1 MYHEEDADLSIIQGR
16 KVAIIGYGSQGHAHA
31 LNLRDSGVDVRV
43 GLKDGSPSRAKAE
56 AEGLRVVSVAEA
68 VKESTV
74 IMILAPDHLQRHIY
88 TDSILPN
95 LKDGDAL
102 FFGHGFNIRFGYIK
116 PTASVDV
123 CMVAPKGP
131 GHLVRR
137 EYAAGRGVPVIVA
150 VEQDSTGNAWPL
162 TLSYAKA
169 IGGLRAGGILTTFTE
184 ETETDLFGEQS
195 VLCGGA
201 SQLVMYGFEVL
212 TEAGYQPEVAYFECL
227 HELKLIVD
235 LMYEGGIAKQRW
247 SVSDTAEFGDYVSGP
262 QAAQR
267 VAKPIVLIAEELSP
281 ATLEA
286 LGPDFEVVNC
296 DGANRAELLAA
307 LAKGVDAVLIRSA
320 TKMDAEAIA
329 AAKGLKVIARA
340 GVGLDNVDI
349 PAATAAGVM
358 VVNAPTSNIVSA
370 AELAI
375 ALLMASARFV
385 SPAHAAL
392 RNGKWAR
399 SKYTGAEIFEKTLGI
414 VGFGRIGQLVAHRMQ
429 AFGMDVVAYDP
440 YLQPARAAQLGVR
453 LVELDELLK
462 VSDFITIHLP
472 KTKETANLIGV
483 EALKKVKSTVR
494 IINAARGGV
503 LDEAAL
509 FDAIT
514 EGRVAGAGLDVF
526 STEPCTDSPLFT
538 LDQVVATPH
547 LGASTDEAQERAGIA
562 VAVSVRK
569 ALAGEL
575 VPDAVNVKGGA
586 IHEEIR
592 PSLPLVEKMAQIATA
607 IAGEAPVSMDLTV
620 KGEISEHD
628 SSILATSALK
638 GALLGCGLL
647 DVTYVN
653 APALAAE
660 RGVTSSVTTDPE
672 SPEYR
677 SMISLRAALADGK
690 IVTVD
695 GTLMGIRKVEKIIAI
710 DSFDLD
716 LPPTENLLFLR
727 YSDKPGVVGA
737 VGNALGKAGINIAGM
752 QVARSSAGGNA
763 LMALTVDSQISD
775 ELITSVKKE
784 TGAEL
789 VRSVTL
795 VG

>member
-1 MYHEEDADLSIIQGR
+1 MTIT
-16 KVAIIGYGSQGHAHA
+16 K
-31 LNLRDSGVDVRV
+31 
-43 GLKDGSPSRAKAE
+43 
-56 AEGLRVVSVAEA
+56 
-68 VKESTV
+68 KE
-74 IMILAPDHLQRHIY
+74 
-88 TDSILPN
+88 
-95 LKDGDAL
+95 
-102 FFGHGFNIRFGYIK
+102 
-116 PTASVDV
+116 
-123 CMVAPKGP
+123 
-131 GHLVRR
+131 
-137 EYAAGRGVPVIVA
+137 
-150 VEQDSTGNAWPL
+150 
-162 TLSYAKA
+162 
-169 IGGLRAGGILTTFTE
+169 
-184 ETETDLFGEQS
+184 
-195 VLCGGA
+195 
-201 SQLVMYGFEVL
+201 
-212 TEAGYQPEVAYFECL
+212 
-227 HELKLIVD
+227 
-235 LMYEGGIAKQRW
+235 
-247 SVSDTAEFGDYVSGP
+247 
-262 QAAQR
+262 AQR
-267 VAKPIVLIAEELSP
+267 VAKPIVLIAEELIP

-375 ALLMASARFV
+375 SLLMASARFI

-399 SKYTGAEIFEKTLGI
+399 SKYTGAELFEKTLGI

-483 EALKKVKSTVR
+483 DALKKVKPSVR

-514 EGRVAGAGLDVF
+514 QGRVAGAGIDVY

-575 VPDAVNVKGGA
+575 VPDAVNVKGGE

-607 IAGEAPVSMDLTV
+607 FAGEAPVSMDISV
-620 KGEISEHD
+620 RGEISGHD

-638 GALLGCGLL
+638 GALLACGVN

-660 RGVTSSVTTDPE
+660 RGLTSAVTTDPE

-677 SMISLRAALADGK
+677 NMISLRAALADGK

-695 GTLMGIRKVEKIIAI
+695 GTLVGIRKDEKIIAI

-716 LPPTENLLFLR
+716 LAPTENLLFLR
-727 YSDKPGVVGA
+727 YVDKPGVVGA

-752 QVARSSAGGNA
+752 QVARSSAGGSA
-763 LMALTVDSQISD
+763 LMAITVDSPISD
-775 ELITSVKKE
+775 DLVLAVKKE